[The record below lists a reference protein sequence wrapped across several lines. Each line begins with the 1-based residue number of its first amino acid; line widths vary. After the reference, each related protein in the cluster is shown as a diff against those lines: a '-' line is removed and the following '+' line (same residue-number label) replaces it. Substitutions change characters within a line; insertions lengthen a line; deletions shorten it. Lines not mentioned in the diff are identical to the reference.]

1 MVAADG
7 AARKAVMSTQP
18 DPITIAAPDPET
30 PDLAAILVA
39 TIGAAVERQL
49 AAHARRTTELVDQ
62 REAALRAD
70 ITAGDAAAADG
81 LAQIRDE
88 ITHSVTAQLNAAIQS
103 IHDQFE
109 AGLARIEGRLAEQV
123 TMLAGRIDTT
133 EHGITDRMLAMEER
147 VNEQN
152 GTKIAQLE
160 ATIGRIGSGF
170 DEAIVALSQRMLDL
184 DNRLLA
190 VDDRFSF
197 VQTQLDQVGPI
208 AVEAVK
214 EQLSAAVGEAMLVR
228 IEIDRLAASVDEKLD
243 KSVVRMAEI
252 EAKLADTMD
261 VEAAVQLDRLEDLER
276 ALAELDP
283 DTIVRKPAPERR
295 PLGDGDGVGT
305 SW

>member
-1 MVAADG
+1 
-7 AARKAVMSTQP
+7 MSPQS
-18 DPITIAAPDPET
+18 DPITIAAPASET

-49 AAHARRTTELVDQ
+49 AAHARRTTELIDQ
-62 REAALRAD
+62 REAAVRAD
-70 ITAGDAAAADG
+70 LATGDAATTEA
-81 LAQIRDE
+81 LAQIRDDL
-88 ITHSVTAQLNAAIQS
+88 THAVTAQLNAAIQS

-109 AGLARIEGRLAEQV
+109 AGLARVEGRLAEQV

-133 EHGITDRMLAMEER
+133 EHGITDRMLAMEDR

-170 DEAIVALSQRMLDL
+170 DEAIVALSQRMIDL

-228 IEIDRLAASVDEKLD
+228 IEIDRLAATVDEKLD
-243 KSVVRMAEI
+243 KAVVRMAEI

-283 DTIVRKPAPERR
+283 DTIVRKPAPERP
-295 PLGDGDGVGT
+295 PLGDADGVGT